1 MRFNSLNAE
10 QGALLKLLEL
20 LEDISIQ
27 EIIEMLESLKIED
40 KDHFEKS
47 FNEGVVK
54 STIKFDI
61 NVKLIC
67 SV

>member
-27 EIIEMLESLKIED
+27 EIIESLKSED
-40 KDHFEKS
+40 KEHFEKS
-47 FNEGVVK
+47 
-54 STIKFDI
+54 
-61 NVKLIC
+61 
-67 SV
+67 